1 MTIQYS
7 YASFVTSLFL
17 FTPNY
22 AFAEST
28 TNPAYVFLGGGLIIV
43 LALAIYV
50 IKQII
55 YSVRNHC
62 DKRPAK

>member
-1 MTIQYS
+1 MTIQYLH
-7 YASFVTSLFL
+7 ASFLTPLFL
-17 FTPNY
+17 LTPNY

-28 TNPAYVFLGGGLIIV
+28 TNSAYIFLGGGLII
-43 LALAIYV
+43 LFLLGIYV
-50 IKQII
+50 IKQTI